1 MTEPHIEFFK
11 EELNADSASQKL
23 DNLHRVKYIAAALGP
38 DKTVE
43 YLLPLLDSLNSGQD
57 DELMHALAGEYL
69 TLSAF
74 IGGEKKFHLLVP
86 PLEALCTQEETVV
99 RMEAVETLCALPTK
113 CVNDSNAQ
121 TLVEDY
127 IFPVCK
133 RLASADWFTNK
144 VSACGLLSV
153 CYQYCKNDSKE
164 TLRRIFINMCND
176 DTPMVRRAAAA
187 KMKSFFLDVEKS
199 SLDELIPVFK
209 SLSQDDTQDSVRVS
223 ALSGAL
229 VLAKRLDMDA
239 NRQHTLPFF
248 SSAHDD
254 PSWKVRL
261 ALTKGLD
268 DLIVCMGVDVSQSYL
283 LNPLQCLLKDPEGDV
298 RASAVTVIGKRIG
311 DLTVDVLAT
320 FLIPAIV
327 PLASDPSS
335 SVRAALATVIG
346 PIAQKVGKDQAN
358 RSLIG
363 IFLELLKDES
373 HEVRLNVVCHAGF
386 VFEVLVADPVVQQ
399 LVLTVQSLISDPQWR
414 IRLSVVEQ
422 IPKLAKLFNSDS
434 NTSHLELLFF
444 EALHDCVYSVREA
457 SLCQIKVLAQ
467 ILPDSWCG
475 NKLPSELM
483 RIAQEGPYAHRITVL
498 NAIVAVASVVDMDV
512 AEQKLLPIINIG
524 LCDPVPNVRFAAS
537 KTVAALAHNS
547 KEWRNLLH
555 SNCLNTLTEL
565 STDKD
570 IDVSYFAMK
579 ACVQVGA

>member
-187 KMKSFFLDVEKS
+187 KMKSFF
-199 SLDELIPVFK
+199 
-209 SLSQDDTQDSVRVS
+209 
-223 ALSGAL
+223 
-229 VLAKRLDMDA
+229 LDMDA